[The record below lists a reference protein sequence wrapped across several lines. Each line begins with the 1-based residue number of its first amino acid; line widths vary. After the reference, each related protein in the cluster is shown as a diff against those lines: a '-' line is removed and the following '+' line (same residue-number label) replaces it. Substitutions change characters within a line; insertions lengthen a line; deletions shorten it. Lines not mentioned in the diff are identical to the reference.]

1 MDVDTDGFYAKWFA
15 RRWTAECDAFK
26 EHTKGATHGT
36 DGIWKP
42 MSKWR
47 KRYEKRK
54 SICQSAR
61 YANGGNVEG
70 QDA

>member
-1 MDVDTDGFYAKWFA
+1 MDEDTDGFYAKWFA
-15 RRWTAECDAFK
+15 RRWTAECKKFQ
-26 EHTKGATHGT
+26 EYTTGTIHGT

-54 SICQSAR
+54 NTCRSAK
-61 YANGGNVEG
+61 YANGGNAGE
-70 QDA
+70 

>member
-1 MDVDTDGFYAKWFA
+1 MDEFDGFYAKWFA
-15 RRWTAECDAFK
+15 RRWNAECDAFK

-54 SICQSAR
+54 SICRSAR